1 LPRLRKAEAVPQ
13 GESER
18 VKLDLHE
25 ADIGRKGGTK
35 RVEERKDG
43 WMPNLFT
50 VIVVLWLL
58 GFGYKFYVQQSHL
71 DEVADDRAVAV
82 TRLEE
87 ARARNAELKKERD
100 SMDKPEFIEKVA
112 REELGMTRQEE
123 MPYIPG
129 KK

>member
-1 LPRLRKAEAVPQ
+1 
-13 GESER
+13 
-18 VKLDLHE
+18 
-25 ADIGRKGGTK
+25 
-35 RVEERKDG
+35 
-43 WMPNLFT
+43 M
-50 VIVVLWLL
+50 
-58 GFGYKFYVQQSHL
+58 QQSHL
-71 DEVADDRAVAV
+71 NEVEEDRAVAV